1 MKKANTTRLTLLALG
16 LASTAS
22 ATTCTWTGNGADQ
35 LIKAQGNVN
44 FADGVSRSFGLTIAG
59 YGSSFETEWNQG
71 DLTYVAFKQS
81 NSNFADHFTVDVDT
95 LRVVPELSTYA
106 LLAGILALTSVMIRR
121 RQLDPEPV
129 EVTAN
134 IFH

>member
-1 MKKANTTRLTLLALG
+1 MVLRLKQ
-16 LASTAS
+16 
-22 ATTCTWTGNGADQ
+22 NGT
-35 LIKAQGNVN
+35 KV
-44 FADGVSRSFGLTIAG
+44 VLTSG
-59 YGSSFETEWNQG
+59 
-71 DLTYVAFKQS
+71 AFKQC

-95 LRVVPELSTYA
+95 LRVVPESSTYA
-106 LLAGILALTSVMIRR
+106 LHAGMLALTSVMIRR